1 MSDLDS
7 QSHASSPPPDQTP
20 GLDQV
25 YQDLVG
31 RRVWLPAA
39 DATAAAKRVKPLVER
54 EGLDTS
60 DLLKDLLPVR
70 TLVAILTPIS

>member
-7 QSHASSPPPDQTP
+7 QSPAFSPPPDQTP
-20 GLDQV
+20 GLDQA

-39 DATAAAKRVKPLVER
+39 DAAAAAKTGQAAGRAR
-54 EGLDTS
+54 
-60 DLLKDLLPVR
+60 R
-70 TLVAILTPIS
+70 ARHQ